1 MTGARSLPAG
11 ESGSDHPDL
20 PAPLSREVSPRS
32 SEIERPPMAPLV
44 KILRQA
50 AELVAVLCFTA
61 MFAGFILQVV
71 MRYGLNSPLDW
82 TQELCVVLYLFGVF
96 WTAAF
101 LLKERDH
108 VAFTVLYDIAPTP
121 VQRIMAAIGAL
132 AIGVAFAADLPAAAD
147 YIVYMGRQTTPVMR
161 LRFDLVFGI
170 FLLFMVAVVWRS
182 VLTLWRLAGRDW
194 RAHVGDGVT
203 PSSEEFE

>member
-1 MTGARSLPAG
+1 
-11 ESGSDHPDL
+11 
-20 PAPLSREVSPRS
+20 
-32 SEIERPPMAPLV
+32 MALLA
-44 KILRQA
+44 KTLRRA
-50 AELVAVLCFTA
+50 AEFVAILCFTA

-101 LLKERDH
+101 LLRERDH
-108 VAFTVLYDIAPTP
+108 VAFTVLYDLAPSR

-132 AIGVAFAADLPAAAD
+132 AIGIAFAADLPAAVD
-147 YIVYMGRQTTPVMR
+147 YIVYMGRQSTPVMR

-170 FLLFMVAVVWRS
+170 FLLFMVAVVWRAALS
-182 VLTLWRLAGRDW
+182 LRHLAGRDW
-194 RAHVGDGVT
+194 RTHVGDGRD
-203 PSSEEFE
+203 PNAEEFE